1 MRAVALAVRDVH
13 VKLSGLVVLRGVT
26 FDVPAASIIGLVGRN
41 GAGKTTTLKSIAG
54 LVPVVAGSI
63 TLDGQELTR
72 LAPHRR
78 PRLGLG
84 YLPGYLPEDRRLIG
98 SLTVEENLLLPVWAT
113 QQRQSVRLLAK
124 LYELMPEVGALA
136 GRRATSLSGG
146 QQKMVALGRAM
157 MTSSKLLLLD
167 EPLEGLSPALCR
179 RLADVVRG
187 IQGAAVLVTESD
199 INRMAMMTDRI
210 YTIERGAIVGTAGGR
225 PSPSSLTSA

>member
-1 MRAVALAVRDVH
+1 MRAAALAVRDVH
-13 VKLSGLVVLRGVT
+13 VKLAGLVVLRGVS
-26 FDVPAASIIGLVGRN
+26 FEVPSASIIGLVGRN

-54 LVPVVAGSI
+54 LVPVLSGSI

-98 SLTVEENLLLPVWAT
+98 ALTVEENLLLPAWAT
-113 QQRQSVRLLAK
+113 RQRESAQLLAE
-124 LYELMPEVGALA
+124 LYELMPEVKALA

-167 EPLEGLSPALCR
+167 EPLEGLSPALSR

-199 INRMAMMTDRI
+199 INRMRMMTDCI
-210 YTIERGAIVGTAGGR
+210 YTIERGAIVGRAGDRG
-225 PSPSSLTSA
+225 P

>member
-1 MRAVALAVRDVH
+1 MRAAALAVRDVH
-13 VKLSGLVVLRGVT
+13 VKLAGLVVLRGVS
-26 FDVPAASIIGLVGRN
+26 FEVPSASIIGLVGRN

-54 LVPVVAGSI
+54 LVPVLSGSI

-98 SLTVEENLLLPVWAT
+98 ALTVEENLLLPAWAT
-113 QQRQSVRLLAK
+113 RQRESAQLLAE
-124 LYELMPEVGALA
+124 LYELMPEVKALA

-167 EPLEGLSPALCR
+167 EPLEGLSPALSR
-179 RLADVVRG
+179 RLADVVRS
-187 IQGAAVLVTESD
+187 IRGAAVLVTESD
-199 INRMAMMTDRI
+199 INRMRMMTDRI
-210 YTIERGAIVGTAGGR
+210 YTIERGAIVGHAGDADR
-225 PSPSSLTSA
+225 TPR